1 MRPIR
6 TSLVAAG
13 VSPPISL
20 DPWAD
25 AQCAVMVEVS
35 GGAGFTVAYSFDDPN
50 DLVNPVP
57 FGSMIWD
64 SSLCPGG
71 AVAGTANIS
80 FALPVSPLYIRIT
93 QTGAGAVTMVVTQ
106 YNVVNA

>member
-1 MRPIR
+1 
-6 TSLVAAG
+6 
-13 VSPPISL
+13 
-20 DPWAD
+20 
-25 AQCAVMVEVS
+25 
-35 GGAGFTVAYSFDDPN
+35 
-50 DLVNPVP
+50 
-57 FGSMIWD
+57 MIWD